1 MMYKPFIGN
10 TDQLPIT
17 VFAVVAKND
26 NNTFQI
32 STSRDGS
39 AVTFTDAG
47 EGNTHQFEM
56 SVTYKSGNI
65 FGWNC
70 SKSNRKIKFNIY
82 TLRKRWINRG
92 RTEDIQIKF
101 NFRFKSN

>member
-1 MMYKPFIGN
+1 MIYKPFIGN
-10 TDQLPIT
+10 TDQLPTT

-56 SVTYKSGNI
+56 SRDLQK
-65 FGWNC
+65 
-70 SKSNRKIKFNIY
+70 
-82 TLRKRWINRG
+82 
-92 RTEDIQIKF
+92 Q
-101 NFRFKSN
+101 